1 MRWSRRALILLLFFD
16 VWYRGHTFGTTVR
29 NVIGFDLWP
38 AAGASASEPLDC
50 DEAAYAYIGYRIT
63 NGDVM
68 YRDLTENKPP
78 LGYWLYALTVA
89 LGGYQELAIRLM
101 PIPFVLA
108 TIALVWRIALRLAGP
123 GSACVAAAIFIF
135 LSTDPYLFGNGA
147 NLEHFINFFAV
158 ASLAL
163 LLSGWDRSSR
173 WSFVGSGVCLGAATL
188 VKQVAI
194 APVIVFVVA
203 LVWRAWTHE
212 HGWQRKIRRCLFDVA
227 SFGTGLFLVLATAA
241 TILIAQG
248 AGSSAAV
255 DIFQYGRALATDT
268 LPEPN
273 APLTILRPI
282 TGNADPIGRLPW
294 PFGTTDYLVWW
305 GTGSWPLWLV
315 SIPALAY
322 LLLNA
327 RQTLERRVVAGW
339 TLAAWA
345 QVVLPGLYWP
355 HYYLLPIAGTAI
367 SVAVCLADG
376 TVRLMRAIAPAQTD
390 PSGAEHSSRPVSVRL
405 RSTPWSLLGAGI
417 STLAL
422 VLAVGATIFLQ
433 TRDYLLVS
441 PQELTIRY
449 KGGRQWVVLRQ
460 MGREIGRRA
469 AIWENPRLY
478 VWGWQ
483 SPLHFYARLD
493 SPTRHFFVDNLLRD
507 QADRGHPLIVPRTE
521 EIIAALR
528 QNPPELIFTGYAPFR
543 ALKEFINERYLPS
556 RRMPGL
562 WIKKDDF
569 GRFEAASMIEQ
580 GRSNADAVR
589 TRRGG
594 MLVDH
599 DFVST
604 SQSGHDGVPALT
616 QGILPR
622 RGRHRE
628 PSLPIFDQV
637 EECGGHACWRI
648 LRFDENSRGSR
659 SDRLSDAAGP
669 DGDDRQTRRHRLE
682 HHVAECFRQARESE
696 DVRRGVMVR
705 QVLPLAISGKVSER
719 TDSPFECWSCRPVA
733 YQEHTYLRALGR
745 DDRQSTREIVDVL
758 LRRDPTHVCNNNVF
772 GCPAQCPAY
781 VDPSG
786 PPWPKERAVDPA
798 LPQYQTLKANSLELA
813 DRGLRRNIRFPRTVM
828 KPSQV
833 SPDHLLGPA
842 DMIMVAV
849 LVEIGVKT

>member
-1 MRWSRRALILLLFFD
+1 MRWSRLVLILVLFFD
-16 VWYRGHTFGTTVR
+16 VWYRGHTFGPTVR
-29 NVIGFDLWP
+29 NVIGTDLWP
-38 AAGASASEPLDC
+38 TTASASEPLDC
-50 DEAAYAYIGYRIT
+50 DEAAYAYIGYRIVK
-63 NGDVM
+63 GDVM

-78 LGYWLYALTVA
+78 LGYWLYALTVG

-108 TIALVWRIALRLAGP
+108 TIALVWRIALRLAEP
-123 GSACVAAAIFIF
+123 GSACVAAAIFVF

-147 NLEHFINFFAV
+147 NLEHFINCFAV

-163 LLSGWDRSSR
+163 LLRGWDRASR

-194 APVIVFVVA
+194 APVIIFVAA
-203 LVWRAWTHE
+203 LAWRAWTHE
-212 HGWQRKIRRCLFDVA
+212 DRWQRKIRRCLFDVA
-227 SFGTGLFLVLATAA
+227 SFGIGLFLVLAAAA

-248 AGSSAAV
+248 AGRSAAV

-273 APLTILRPI
+273 APRAILRPI
-282 TGNADPIGRLPW
+282 TGNADPTGRLPW

-327 RQTLERRVVAGW
+327 RQTLERRLVAAW
-339 TLAAWA
+339 TLSAWA

-367 SVAVCLADG
+367 AVAVCLADG
-376 TVRLMRAIAPAQTD
+376 MVLLVHAIAPAQTD
-390 PSGAEHSSRPVSVRL
+390 PCGGEHSRQPMFVRSRTR
-405 RSTPWSLLGAGI
+405 PWSLLGAGV

-422 VLAVGATIFLQ
+422 ALAIGATILLQ
-433 TRDYLLVS
+433 IRDYLLVS

-460 MGREIGRRA
+460 MGREIGRRV
-469 AIWENPRLY
+469 AIWESPRIY

-507 QADRGHPLIVPRTE
+507 QADRGHPLIAPRTD
-521 EIIAALR
+521 EIMAALR
-528 QNPPELIFTGYAPFR
+528 QNPPPLIFTGYAPFR
-543 ALKEFINERYLPS
+543 ALRAFLNEHYLPS

-569 GRFEAASMIEQ
+569 GRFETASMIEP
-580 GRSNADAVR
+580 RSSNADTAR
-589 TRRGG
+589 TRCAG

-599 DFVST
+599 DFIST
-604 SQSGHDGVPALT
+604 SKSGHDGVPALT
-616 QGILPR
+616 QGIRPR
-622 RGRHRE
+622 RGRHCE
-628 PSLPIFDQV
+628 PSLPIFDQF
-637 EECGGHACWRI
+637 EECGGHAGWRI

-659 SDRLSDAAGP
+659 SDGLADAAGT
-669 DGDDRQTRRHRLE
+669 DGGDRKTRRHRLE

-705 QVLPLAISGKVSER
+705 QVLPLAISGEVSER
-719 TDSPFECWSCRPVA
+719 TDSPFQCWSCRPVA
-733 YQEHTYLRALGR
+733 YQQHTHFRAPGR
-745 DDRQSTREIVDVL
+745 DDRQSIREVVDVFL
-758 LRRDPTHVCNNNVF
+758 GRDPTHVGNNNVF
-772 GCPAQCPAY
+772 GCPTQCPAY
-781 VDPSG
+781 VDSSG
-786 PPWPKERAVDPA
+786 PPRPKERAVDPA
-798 LPQYQTLKANSLELA
+798 LPQHQALKANSLELA
-813 DRGLRRNIRFPRTVM
+813 DRGLRRNIRLSSPVM

-833 SPDHLLGPA
+833 SPDHLLRPA

-849 LVEIGVKT
+849 LVKIGVET